1 MKKTNF
7 LILAVISILS
17 FSGCY
22 KTQENNVI
30 KSITTM
36 GSSTIFTE
44 PDLAV
49 LVFTVTNS
57 GWSAKNIT
65 TDNDTISNRLI
76 EAIKKI
82 GVSEED
88 ISKSNCTISNPQS
101 SYEAKRN
108 IVVNVRNLTLV
119 PQIVDCKTG
128 SIRLKSTEYKLSDD
142 SSVIREARIA
152 AVKKAQD
159 AANLLAGTSAVK
171 ISGTTNVY
179 ELESKTELDESG
191 KIKYTAKVSVTFEV
205 Q

>member
-1 MKKTNF
+1 
-7 LILAVISILS
+7 
-17 FSGCY
+17 
-22 KTQENNVI
+22 
-30 KSITTM
+30 M